1 MTNSEKLILTA
12 IKYVGVKEDP
22 TGFNPIIKL
31 WMEASC
37 KSLKLEN
44 PKDDS
49 LFAWCACF
57 ISNMLIESGI
67 WDQTK
72 MHIVRARDF
81 QLIGQVVRDPELGD
95 IVILERGPGKGH
107 VGIFL
112 SETQDKYYLLSGNS
126 GDSVSVHPFDKSRV
140 IGIRRV

>member
-57 ISNMLIESGI
+57 LSNILIEAGI
-67 WDQTK
+67 WKPDT

-81 QLIGQVVRDPELGD
+81 QLTGQVVRDPEVGD
-95 IVILERGPGKGH
+95 IVVLERGPGKGH
-107 VGIFL
+107 VGIFI
-112 SETQDKYYLLSGNS
+112 SETDGKYYLLSGNS
-126 GDSVSVHPFDKSRV
+126 GDAVTVWPFDKKRV
-140 IGIRRV
+140 LGIRRV